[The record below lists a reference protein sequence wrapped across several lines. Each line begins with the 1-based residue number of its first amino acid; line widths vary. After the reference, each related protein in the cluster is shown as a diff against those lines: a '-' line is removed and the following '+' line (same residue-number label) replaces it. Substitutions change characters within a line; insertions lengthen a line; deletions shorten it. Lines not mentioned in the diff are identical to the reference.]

1 MELNLTNVIYLFLR
15 LSPLIIVG
23 FFILQSIFNS
33 EVKGLF
39 YLAGL
44 LITLIMT
51 ILSSRIKMFKGSE
64 GDDENKSLSYM
75 CKGVTLGN
83 GPISYLPLSQTT
95 LWYTLIYLLTIINKY
110 QTFSINMPTI
120 SLFGILILTD
130 MMWSWKS
137 GCHTMTHFIPTM
149 IIAIVIGASWTTFL
163 LNTGYDITF
172 FAGVSDANVCKMN
185 TNRFRCRLK
194 TT

>member
-33 EVKGLF
+33 DVKGLF

-44 LITLIMT
+44 IITLVVT
-51 ILSSRIKMFKGSE
+51 ILSSRIEMFKGN
-64 GDDENKSLSYM
+64 DENKSLSYM

-95 LWYTLIYLLTIINKY
+95 LCYTLIYLLMIINKY
-110 QTFSINMPTI
+110 QTFSINIPTI
-120 SLFGILILTD
+120 SLFVFLILMD
-130 MMWSWKS
+130 ARWSLIS
-137 GCHTMTHFIPTM
+137 GCHTITHIIPTW
-149 IIAIVIGASWTTFL
+149 IIAAVIGGVWTTYI
-163 LNTGYDITF
+163 LNIGHDITF